1 LTSNRLQSVGRFQGA
16 RLRQKSEQAE
26 TGDGGPDTSEESEI
40 EEELGFFS
48 LLDGVNP
55 YITFGRGLQ
64 SAFLDDF
71 SLFRVRLLLN

>member
-1 LTSNRLQSVGRFQGA
+1 MTSNRLQPVGRFQGA

-26 TGDGGPDTSEESEI
+26 AGEGGSDTSEESEI

-55 YITFGRGLQ
+55 YITFVKALQ
-64 SAFLDDF
+64 SAFLDVF
-71 SLFRVRLLLN
+71 FLSFAFAFVV